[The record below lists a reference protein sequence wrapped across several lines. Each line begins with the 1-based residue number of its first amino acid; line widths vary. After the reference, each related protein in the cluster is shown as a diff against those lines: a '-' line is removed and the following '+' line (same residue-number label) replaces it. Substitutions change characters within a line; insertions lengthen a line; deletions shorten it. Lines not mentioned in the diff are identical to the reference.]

1 MQDCLLLFL
10 LCPYIYFCCLC
21 SYCVSS
27 QFFRV
32 LFCILFSWILV
43 VLILMYFLFVYL
55 HYSGVLCVW
64 LYLVLFAFLCGLCCI
79 ILHMRVFFVLFE
91 FCSIFVVRFVLLVS
105 FSAPGVPFVHIIPAQ
120 FYYSLIW
127 RMRFAGATLVP
138 WVPD

>member
-79 ILHMRVFFVLFE
+79 ILHMRVFFVYFVFRCILILACWFLLYFRTFWILFN
-91 FCSIFVVRFVLLVS
+91 FCCTICASGVFFGTRCSICSYNTSSILL
-105 FSAPGVPFVHIIPAQ
+105 
-120 FYYSLIW
+120 
-127 RMRFAGATLVP
+127 
-138 WVPD
+138 